1 MRKAA
6 RAIIV
11 HDNKLIV
18 MHRNKFGKQY
28 ATLPGGNIE
37 MGESAG
43 QALHRELAEEVC
55 IEYKNPRLVLIEHAG
70 DPYGDQYMFLCE
82 YVHGEPKLH
91 PHSEEEQINKLGHNL
106 YKPDWLSLEDLITTE
121 FVSRELKEKILHY
134 CKQGWPNTVD
144 EFYSHF

>member
-6 RAIIV
+6 RAIIIN
-11 HDNKLIV
+11 DGKLIV
-18 MHRNKFGKQY
+18 MHRNKFGTQY

-37 MGESAG
+37 MGESAE

-55 IEYKNPRLVLIEHAG
+55 INYKNPKLVLIEHAG
-70 DPYGDQYMFLCE
+70 DPYGDQYIFLCE
-82 YVHGEPKLH
+82 YVSGEPMLH
-91 PHSEEEQINKLGHNL
+91 PHSEEEQINKLGQNL
-106 YKPDWLSLEDLITTE
+106 YKPDWLSLETLTTTE

-134 CKQGWPNTVD
+134 TKQGWQDTVD